1 MQSQEQIVSITSHP
15 MMMRR
20 LSTRKCLNW
29 KKKLGFLSD
38 HLRDINWI
46 IKSQKRMKRKRSKH
60 ISQSIIQR
68 KRLSYSRALVQPGE
82 DQVIQLVIAR
92 RIDQSLSTLSRPR
105 SHKRSRK
112 KLSSTWTQFFL
123 TLVCL
128 MQLIARRTSTCC
140 SITLMSPSKSRRWSS
155 NVHRKYLVD
164 AWRTKSY
171 IPSQLR
177 ASWTKPE
184 WSKRELM
191 DSLRLIWKRTKALVK
206 ASNSLKKEERL
217 TRSCTKLS

>member
-1 MQSQEQIVSITSHP
+1 MQSQEQIVSTTSHP
-15 MMMRR
+15 MMTRR

-29 KKKLGFLSD
+29 RKKLGFLSD
-38 HLRDINWI
+38 HLRDFNWI

-68 KRLSYSRALVQPGE
+68 KRHSYSRALVQPGE

-92 RIDQSLSTLSRPR
+92 RIDQSLSTPSQPR

-123 TLVCL
+123 TLVCS

-155 NVHRKYLVD
+155 NVRRKYLVD

-191 DSLRLIWKRTKALVK
+191 DSLRLIWKWTKALVK
-206 ASNSLKKEERL
+206 ASNSLKKEERH